1 MDQFKRFYIFTGKG
15 GVGKTTLSFSFC
27 EYLRQKGKKVAY
39 VYFKSSAITEA
50 QKELDQGQKLGIE
63 LGISSIGLDLKE
75 CAQEY
80 ISRKMKSETIG
91 KWVVK
96 SPFFKA
102 LINMIPGFSY
112 LIYLGRTLEY
122 LNEDPELIVVLDS
135 PSSGHALT
143 MLEATHNFREIFQSG
158 IVFDD
163 AQKMIDLMFSPN
175 FLQVNIITLPTLMA
189 VHEGLELQR
198 DLKKIDAIDTEV
210 FCNNSYYN
218 ISGISD
224 SNLPS
229 FLQEKV
235 ENEQQVASLHKADI
249 NSFISHSPLLDSK
262 QIIKEIVPSM
272 ENLV

>member
-1 MDQFKRFYIFTGKG
+1 MNQLKRFYIFTGKG

-27 EYLRQKGKKVAY
+27 EYLRKKGKKVAY
-39 VYFKSSAITEA
+39 IYFKSSGISD
-50 QKELDQGQKLGIE
+50 KSVELDQGQKLGTD
-63 LGISSIGLDLKE
+63 LGITSIALDLKE

-102 LINMIPGFSY
+102 LVNMIPGFSY
-112 LIYLGRTLEY
+112 LIYLGRTLEF

-175 FLQVNIITLPTLMA
+175 FMQVNIITLPTLMA
-189 VHEGLELQR
+189 VHEALELQR
-198 DLKKIDAIDTEV
+198 DLKKIDSIQTQI
-210 FCNNSYYN
+210 FCNNSYHN
-218 ISGISD
+218 IRGIED
-224 SNLPS
+224 SKLPN
-229 FLQEKV
+229 FLMEKV
-235 ENEQQVASLHKADI
+235 ENEMQVANLHKADI
-249 NSFISHSPLLDSK
+249 NSFIEHSALVDSK

>member
-1 MDQFKRFYIFTGKG
+1 MNEFKRFYIFTGKG

-27 EYLRQKGKKVAY
+27 EYLRKQGKKVAY
-39 VYFKSSAITEA
+39 VYFKTSAISENR
-50 QKELDQGQKLGIE
+50 KELDQGQKLGQE
-63 LGISSIGLDLKE
+63 LGIKSIGLDLKE

-122 LNEDPELIVVLDS
+122 LNEDPELILVLDS

-175 FLQVNIITLPTLMA
+175 FMQVNIITLPTLMA
-189 VHEGLELQR
+189 VNEGLELQR
-198 DLKKIDAIDTEV
+198 DLKKIDKIETEV
-210 FCNNSYYN
+210 FCNNSFHN
-218 ISGISD
+218 ISGIYN

-229 FLQEKV
+229 FLKEKI
-235 ENEQQVASLHKADI
+235 ENESQVASLHKADI
-249 NSFISHSPLLDSK
+249 NSFIEHSPLLDSK